1 MSTFFKLNVDD
12 NEIMFSSI
20 IKLVESRLCINDIIS
35 LFARTRSLLHKR
47 EMHSNPIVHNYAKM
61 RIKVLP
67 ALSDNFMYL
76 LIDEES
82 REAAVVDPV
91 DPETVIRETEYEN
104 VSLTTVLTTH
114 HHWDHAGGNAELV
127 DKMKSNLLVVGGDS
141 RIAKVS
147 KIVKDGEE
155 FKVGTLT
162 VRCLHTPCHTSGH
175 MCYYVTSSL
184 GEYPVVFTGDTL
196 FIAGCGRFFEGTA
209 EQMNEALNK
218 KLSCLPDET
227 RVYCGHEYT
236 ITNLKFAQIV
246 EPANEDIK
254 IKLGA
259 ATCSRKNKKPTVPS
273 SIGDEKKINPFM
285 RVHTKSVQNYAN
297 TNDIIQTMSFI
308 RKQKDAFKC

>member
-1 MSTFFKLNVDD
+1 
-12 NEIMFSSI
+12 MFSSI
-20 IKLVESRLCINDIIS
+20 IKLVESRLCNNDIIS
-35 LFARTRSLLHKR
+35 LFARFRRVLHKR
-47 EMHSNPIVHNYAKM
+47 EMHSNPIMHNYENM
-61 RIKVLP
+61 RIKILP

-76 LIDEES
+76 LIDEETK
-82 REAAVVDPV
+82 EAAVVDPV

-114 HHWDHAGGNAELV
+114 HHWDHAGGNTELV
-127 DKMKSNLLVVGGDS
+127 DKIKSNLLVIGGDS
-141 RIAKVS
+141 RVAKVS

-162 VRCLHTPCHTSGH
+162 VRCLHTPCHTSSH
-175 MCYYVTSSL
+175 MCYYVTSPI

-218 KLSCLPDET
+218 KLACLPDET

-236 ITNLKFAQIV
+236 ITNLKFAQTV

-254 IKLGA
+254 IKLDV

-285 RVHTKSVQNYAN
+285 RVHTKSVQKYAN